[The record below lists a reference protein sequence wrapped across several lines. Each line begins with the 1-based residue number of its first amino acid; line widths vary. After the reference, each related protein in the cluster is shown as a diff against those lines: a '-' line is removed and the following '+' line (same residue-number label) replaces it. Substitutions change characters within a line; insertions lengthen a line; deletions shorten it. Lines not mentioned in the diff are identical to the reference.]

1 MSELP
6 RYILRDCTI
15 FVDTYSK
22 IGQASEIT
30 LPVPSEKVEE
40 VRNAGMVMPIEV
52 KLGFEKMEPGFKM
65 TAFDPQVIKLVGL
78 KPGVEKA
85 FMATGAL
92 VDEDGTVH
100 PAVAYMRG
108 FLKSHDPGTWKTGE
122 MGEND
127 HNISLRYYK
136 LEVDGEELL
145 EVDPFNVS
153 VGGVSQTG
161 DIRNALLLNG

>member
-15 FVDTYSK
+15 FVDTHSK

-30 LPVPSEKVEE
+30 LPVPTEKVEE
-40 VRNAGMVMPIEV
+40 LRNAGMIMPIEV
-52 KLGFEKMEPGFKM
+52 KLGFEKMEAGFKL

-78 KPGVEKA
+78 KAGVEKA

-108 FLKSHDPGTWKTGE
+108 FLKSHDPGSWKPGE
-122 MGEND
+122 VGESD
-127 HNISLRYYK
+127 HPISLRYYK

-145 EVDPFNVS
+145 EVDPFGIS

-161 DIRNALLLNG
+161 DIRGALLLS